1 MAYREFLPDARL
13 HSLVRVYWQI
23 SEYHAEGQEEHRMM
37 PERLIRLTF
46 YAGSSWQGS
55 SLLSPLERLPEAT
68 LSGLTLAPQRMVS
81 LGLTRALGVEL
92 FPWAARQLFGWNIR
106 VEQLDLS
113 LKFPALSRTV
123 CALLYLDAWD
133 EARQAVEAWLLGL
146 LAERGREPSWGVKA
160 AGELYQSLGQ
170 SRLGRLAEE
179 YEVSQRQLE
188 RLFVQDVGVN
198 AKTLARLI
206 RFEEVHNRL
215 WLAPSTSLAQLS
227 YELGFADQ
235 AHLSREFRALTRMT
249 PTAFTQMVQSTLS
262 APSRAAEEPTRWLPN
277 GSFSNVSSSEVLD
290 SARSLPM
297 GPALLQ

>member
-13 HSLVRVYWQI
+13 QSLVRVYWQI
-23 SEYHAEGQEEHRMM
+23 SEYHAKGQEEHRMM

-46 YAGSSWQGS
+46 YDGSSWQGP

-81 LGLTRALGVEL
+81 VGLTRALGVEL
-92 FPWAARQLFGWNIR
+92 FPWAARQLFGWSIT

-113 LKFPALSRTV
+113 LNFPALSRTV
-123 CALLYLDAWD
+123 CALLHLGAWD

-146 LAERGREPSWGVKA
+146 LAERGREPGKGVRA
-160 AGELYQSLGQ
+160 AGELYHSLGQ
-170 SRLGRLAEE
+170 ARMGRLAEE

-206 RFEEVHNRL
+206 RFEEAHNRL
-215 WLAPSTSLAQLS
+215 WLTPDTSLAQLS

-235 AHLSREFRALTRMT
+235 AHLSREFRALTQMT
-249 PTAFTQMVQSTLS
+249 PTAFAQMVQSTLGL
-262 APSRAAEEPTRWLPN
+262 PSRAEESTRWLPD
-277 GSFSNVSSSEVLD
+277 GSLPKGSSSEILD
-290 SARSLPM
+290 TPRIMPI
-297 GPALLQ
+297 GPALPQ